1 MEVAEKLVGL
11 SRADWKYADLYARA
25 AEGAMASLCTREQF
39 QGLLGQRTRVK
50 QLILELQRAIRRGD
64 WTESEELA
72 EQGRELRTRIER
84 DHRLL
89 SLGEVIYGRRS
100 LDPHATALALAGV
113 VAQPARVLERE
124 ITRLS
129 SDLRTLA
136 GMDSLQSGFYERRA
150 AEFDRMIVDLP
161 EDPPA
166 RVDPTEQREAALDAA
181 DGGDFG
187 AVLRVARNA
196 ARSGRDRTGRIRAPR
211 PSSAWVARLVEPIP
225 ADAVERAR
233 WLGLEPAALEPNEAF
248 NAYSSCSCADRAVL
262 PAFPLSEERREL
274 EACTCGHACPPNV
287 GKSLKNSLDALMVHP
302 FLTSG
307 GTRYLPWFGA
317 EAVLVESFPEGE
329 PDARTPLLESL
340 SLPRR
345 RGLTRLALEDAL
357 LSKGPVLC
365 EDLGLDP
372 TAYRLTCVPFD
383 VYERLANRYG
393 WGMQELWTHFDG
405 YQLTRELELQALVGG
420 DVRYGGADDLC
431 GVGRGYDS
439 DHITARFAIVR
450 RDRFEA
456 REPHEAE

>member
-1 MEVAEKLVGL
+1 
-11 SRADWKYADLYARA
+11 
-25 AEGAMASLCTREQF
+25 MA
-39 QGLLGQRTRVK
+39 
-50 QLILELQRAIRRGD
+50 
-64 WTESEELA
+64 
-72 EQGRELRTRIER
+72 
-84 DHRLL
+84 
-89 SLGEVIYGRRS
+89 
-100 LDPHATALALAGV
+100 
-113 VAQPARVLERE
+113 
-124 ITRLS
+124 
-129 SDLRTLA
+129 
-136 GMDSLQSGFYERRA
+136 
-150 AEFDRMIVDLP
+150 
-161 EDPPA
+161 
-166 RVDPTEQREAALDAA
+166 
-181 DGGDFG
+181 
-187 AVLRVARNA
+187 
-196 ARSGRDRTGRIRAPR
+196 
-211 PSSAWVARLVEPIP
+211 EPIRE
-225 ADAVERAR
+225 DAVERAR
-233 WLGLEPAALEPNEAF
+233 GLGLEPAALEPNEAV

-302 FLTSG
+302 FLTSV

-317 EAVLVESFPEGE
+317 EAVLVESFPEDGS
-329 PDARTPLLESL
+329 DARTPLLESL

-357 LSKGPVLC
+357 LSKGPGLC

-372 TAYRLTCVPFD
+372 TAYRITCVPFD

-393 WGMQELWTHFDG
+393 WGRQELWTHFDG